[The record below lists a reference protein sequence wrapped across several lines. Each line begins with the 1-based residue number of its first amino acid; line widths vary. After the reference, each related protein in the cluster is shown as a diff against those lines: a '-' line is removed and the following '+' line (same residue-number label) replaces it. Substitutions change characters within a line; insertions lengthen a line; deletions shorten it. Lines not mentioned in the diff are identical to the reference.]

1 MAPLR
6 EPYHPF
12 WPLIAAVAAVVAST
26 VVAAVAASA
35 ASVAFLVAA
44 VVQGVAPIPSDVAA
58 FPDLVVLAA
67 ALFFPSHHTPYK
79 FPNVEY
85 GLFPPHRA

>member
-12 WPLIAAVAAVVAST
+12 WPLIAAVAAVVASI
-26 VVAAVAASA
+26 VVAASA
-35 ASVAFLVAA
+35 ASVAFLVVA
-44 VVQGVAPIPSDVAA
+44 VVRDVAPIPSDVAA
-58 FPDLVVLAA
+58 FPDHVVLSA